1 MKTVTLSKKE
11 IELINESCEYFM
23 EILKDDSTFENP
35 NNKILLIIDLHKKVL
50 PTPTFPSNVI
60 TSPGVRILDNR

>member
-23 EILKDDSTFENP
+23 QILKDDSTFENP
-35 NNKILLIIDLHKKVL
+35 NNKKFSDLWDIRNKIK
-50 PTPTFPSNVI
+50 
-60 TSPGVRILDNR
+60 

>member
-1 MKTVTLSKKE
+1 MEFDKTKNKAMKTVTLNKKE

-35 NNKILLIIDLHKKVL
+35 NNKKFYDLWDIRNKIK
-50 PTPTFPSNVI
+50 
-60 TSPGVRILDNR
+60 